1 MFVVVAVAALLSVTI
16 AVGVDAGKRG
26 MRGGAWAAGVFLFW
40 IVFLPLYLIVR
51 KPLSPAPAGAP
62 PLDRLEQLRVLG
74 ELRSSGT
81 LTEAEFE
88 TEKAALLGGRP

>member
-1 MFVVVAVAALLSVTI
+1 MFFLIALAALGAVTV
-16 AVGVDAGKRG
+16 AVGVDAGKRE
-26 MRGGAWAAGVFLFW
+26 MRSGAWAAGVFLLW

-51 KPLSPAPAGAP
+51 KPRATTSGG
-62 PLDRLEQLRVLG
+62 RLEQLRVLG

-88 TEKAALLGGRP
+88 AEKASLLGGRP